1 MLGGAQM
8 LMTHAQ
14 MPPHPDSEG
23 ATNASAADLIM
34 HVTLAGANG
43 PLLMGSD
50 LPSGKQLQRTNAIS
64 VALNVD
70 DNLEAE
76 RVYAALADGG
86 QVQMPVAAT
95 FWAERFGMCTDRFG
109 VQWLVNGRYRSP

>member
-1 MLGGAQM
+1 M

-23 ATNASAADLIM
+23 ATDASAADLIM

-43 PLLMGSD
+43 PLLMDSD
-50 LPSGKQLQRTNAIS
+50 LPPGKQLQRTNAIS

-86 QVQMPVAAT
+86 QVQMPIAAT
-95 FWAERFGMCTDRFG
+95 FLAERFGVCTDRFG